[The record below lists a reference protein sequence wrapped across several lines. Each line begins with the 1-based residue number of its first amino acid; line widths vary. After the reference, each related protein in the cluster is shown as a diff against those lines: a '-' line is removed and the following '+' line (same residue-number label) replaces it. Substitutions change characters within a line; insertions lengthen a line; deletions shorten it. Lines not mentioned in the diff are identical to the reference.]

1 MKNLKHA
8 ARPQMKSQQGMT
20 MISMAIILVM
30 IGFIAL
36 IALRLFPV
44 YLESFKVNSHLETL
58 AATSTTRDMS
68 NREIVQALQK
78 RFSIDDISNVKAE
91 NIFVE
96 RSKDGDMS
104 IAIEYEVRTPG
115 IGNVDMVVS
124 FLKEVAVN

>member
-115 IGNVDMVVS
+115 IGNVDIVVS